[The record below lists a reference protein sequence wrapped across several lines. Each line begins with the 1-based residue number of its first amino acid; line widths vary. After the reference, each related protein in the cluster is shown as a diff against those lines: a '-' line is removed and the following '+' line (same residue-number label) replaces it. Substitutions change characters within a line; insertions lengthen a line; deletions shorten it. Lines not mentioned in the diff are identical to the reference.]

1 MAEDSGAFKTN
12 QANSRQIRPFY
23 RDPPKGV
30 ATKPHRPGKRF
41 PASGRACCGRFLTSV
56 GNPLR
61 YSRISLIRCAL
72 AVSDASRTRPIQCH
86 RVPRCS
92 KAFAKHASEG
102 GIRLFMLPGF
112 RFLFAAIVLSM
123 SILVFGLGAAALLRA
138 AHEEFASNPSW
149 RAAPETMFAPQS
161 DATRPVLAM
170 LRVEPATAEPKAPNP
185 APAVVAPVE
194 HATDIAA
201 PAEPVPAAAPAE
213 ADQVAALRPEET
225 SAPEIAKPDI
235 AVSESPAPSEAAPAQ
250 SEVPAAADTARIAAP
265 DAETKTASTEQVS
278 PPAQVLSP
286 AIDTAAAAS
295 GLVASE
301 QASAP
306 ASPKVDAAATK
317 IATLGGPPVSIATP
331 TVTAAKA
338 VVADK
343 PDRSAIKKRQEAR
356 RAAHRR
362 KMAARARQAQ
372 LAPQRPAA
380 EPFAQQSTQPPAAA
394 RR

>member
-12 QANSRQIRPFY
+12 QANSRQIRPFS

-41 PASGRACCGRFLTSV
+41 SASARACRRRFLTSV

-102 GIRLFMLPGF
+102 GIRRFMLPGF

-149 RAAPETMFAPQS
+149 RAAPETMFAQQS

-170 LRVEPATAEPKAPNP
+170 LRFEPATVEPKAPIP
-185 APAVVAPVE
+185 APAAVAPVD
-194 HATDIAA
+194 ATDIAV
-201 PAEPVPAAAPAE
+201 PAEPVPAAAAPAE
-213 ADQVAALRPEET
+213 ADQVAAPKPAET
-225 SAPEIAKPDI
+225 PAPEIAKPDI
-235 AVSESPAPSEAAPAQ
+235 AASESPAPSEGAPAQ
-250 SEVPAAADTARIAAP
+250 SDAPAAADTAQIAAP
-265 DAETKTASTEQVS
+265 DAETKTASTEPVS

-286 AIDTAAAAS
+286 VNETAAAAP
-295 GLVASE
+295 APATSE

-306 ASPKVDAAATK
+306 VSPEVDAAATK
-317 IATLGGPPVSIATP
+317 IATLGGPPVSIGTP

-343 PDRSAIKKRQEAR
+343 PDRSAIKKRQQAR

-362 KMAARARQAQ
+362 RLAARARQAQ

-380 EPFAQQSTQPPAAA
+380 EPFTQSITQPPAAA